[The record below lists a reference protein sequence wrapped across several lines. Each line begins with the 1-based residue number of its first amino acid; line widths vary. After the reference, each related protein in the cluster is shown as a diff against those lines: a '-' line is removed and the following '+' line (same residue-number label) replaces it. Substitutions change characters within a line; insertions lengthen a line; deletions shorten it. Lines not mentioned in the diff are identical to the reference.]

1 MPGRRG
7 WTERGENTCAPGCA
21 APARPYNCIE
31 FHKQDKCS
39 ADETNRVDASSGRP
53 AWPWP
58 RNSLRTTDSKKK
70 PQRREMPVNGT
81 DQNLSI
87 SSWFCTKLDSHLMF
101 LTLAKASARLPA
113 DSLRLRGLRGLVEP
127 ERESC
132 RGFHDRSASPIDDE
146 RCRTVGVAEA
156 PPPPA

>member
-1 MPGRRG
+1 MCCTSSSLQLHCVSQTGQVFCRCDEQSRRVK
-7 WTERGENTCAPGCA
+7 WSTSLALASQLTPHRGQQKETTVLGDA
-21 APARPYNCIE
+21 ACRINQVMKISP
-31 FHKQDKCS
+31 F
-39 ADETNRVDASSGRP
+39 SS
-53 AWPWP
+53 
-58 RNSLRTTDSKKK
+58 S
-70 PQRREMPVNGT
+70 
-81 DQNLSI
+81 
-87 SSWFCTKLDSHLMF
+87 FCFRTKLDSHLMF

-156 PPPPA
+156 PPPPPPA